1 MGGAE
6 EASLNMRVV
15 GTLRYLWGRGRRI
28 VNARILKKWGKS
40 SLKKAIWDAEFSSGQ
55 WDYLEHTTD
64 DPIYHYLGKYTN
76 SGSILDLGCGSSN
89 TGNELDGSK
98 YVIYTGVDISENA
111 IQRAFARSINNAR
124 KEKNEYFCADI
135 ATYVPRMS
143 YDVILFRESL
153 FYIPKGRIKGVLDRY
168 ANYLKESGVFIV
180 RMCDRNKYKSIVRL
194 IETTY
199 QIVDKSSLSD
209 TNIILVF
216 R

>member
-1 MGGAE
+1 MEGAE
-6 EASLNMRVV
+6 EASLNMRVI
-15 GTLRYLWGRGRRI
+15 GALRYLFGRGRRI
-28 VNARILKKWGKS
+28 VNARILKKWGNS

-64 DPIYHYLGKYTN
+64 DPIYHYLEKYSN

-89 TGNELDGSK
+89 TGNELDVSK
-98 YVIYTGVDISENA
+98 YVIYTGVDISESA
-111 IQRAFARSINNAR
+111 IQKAFTRSINNER

-135 ATYVPRMS
+135 AVYVPRMR
-143 YDVILFRESL
+143 YDVILFRESI

-168 ANYLKESGVFIV
+168 SDYLKDSGVIIV

-199 QIVDKSSLSD
+199 QVFDRSSLSD
-209 TNIILVF
+209 MNIILVF